1 MSGVGLKLLCLLLGQ
16 CKLDC
21 SEDISFIPL
30 VESCKENLPIAT
42 GKLRSKRSVTKARAA
57 AKKKATKRSP
67 AVEAKPKSRKRNV
80 KKMVLS
86 WLVTVLISG
95 IIAIGFYH
103 DKPNI

>member
-67 AVEAKPKSRKRNV
+67 ASRPSPSPEEETWRRWYYHGLY
-80 KKMVLS
+80 LS
-86 WLVTVLISG
+86 
-95 IIAIGFYH
+95 
-103 DKPNI
+103 